1 MRCTTASKKRSKAMM
16 KKTWNI
22 RDQTE
27 EVLRTKVERLY
38 KEIEKSYK
46 LLKKSSKLEDT
57 QTIMGNIYSMKA
69 LANDI
74 QLELLRREYN
84 NGTTS

>member
-1 MRCTTASKKRSKAMM
+1 MM
-16 KKTWNI
+16 HKTWNK
-22 RDQTE
+22 RDQTDE
-27 EVLRTKVERLY
+27 ELRTEAESLY

-46 LLKKSSKLEDT
+46 LLKKLSDQEDAHDMLDD
-57 QTIMGNIYSMKA
+57 IWVKKVR
-69 LANDI
+69 ANNI

>member
-1 MRCTTASKKRSKAMM
+1 MM
-16 KKTWNI
+16 NKTWNV

-27 EVLRTKVERLY
+27 EALRTKVESLY

-46 LLKKSSKLEDT
+46 LLKKLSRLEDA
-57 QTIMGNIYSMKA
+57 QTMMDNIWAMKA

>member
-1 MRCTTASKKRSKAMM
+1 MNKS
-16 KKTWNI
+16 WNI

-27 EVLRTKVERLY
+27 EVLRTKVESLY

-46 LLKKSSKLEDT
+46 LLKKLSKLEDA
-57 QTIMGNIYSMKA
+57 QTMMDNIWAMKA

>member
-1 MRCTTASKKRSKAMM
+1 M
-16 KKTWNI
+16 KTWNI
-22 RDQTE
+22 RDQPE
-27 EVLRTKVERLY
+27 EALRTKVESLY

-46 LLKKSSKLEDT
+46 LLKKLSKLKDA
-57 QTIMGNIYSMKA
+57 QAMIDNIWAMKA

>member
-1 MRCTTASKKRSKAMM
+1 M
-16 KKTWNI
+16 KTWNI

-27 EVLRTKVERLY
+27 EALKTKVESLY

-46 LLKKSSKLEDT
+46 LLKKLSKLEDA
-57 QTIMGNIYSMKA
+57 QTMVDNIWSMKA

>member
-1 MRCTTASKKRSKAMM
+1 MVH
-16 KKTWNI
+16 KTWNI

-27 EVLRTKVERLY
+27 ETLRTKIESLY

-46 LLKKSSKLEDT
+46 LLKKLSKLEDAHAMMDD
-57 QTIMGNIYSMKA
+57 IWSMKA

>member
-1 MRCTTASKKRSKAMM
+1 M
-16 KKTWNI
+16 KTWNI

-27 EVLRTKVERLY
+27 ETLKTKVESLY

-46 LLKKSSKLEDT
+46 LLKKLSNLKDA
-57 QTIMGNIYSMKA
+57 QAMMDNIWAMKA

-74 QLELLRREYN
+74 QLELIRREYN

>member
-1 MRCTTASKKRSKAMM
+1 M
-16 KKTWNI
+16 KTWNI

-27 EVLRTKVERLY
+27 EALRTKVESLY

-46 LLKKSSKLEDT
+46 LLKKMSRLKDA
-57 QTIMGNIYSMKA
+57 QVMIDNIWSMKA

>member
-1 MRCTTASKKRSKAMM
+1 MNKS
-16 KKTWNI
+16 WNI

-27 EVLRTKVERLY
+27 EVLRTKVESLY

-46 LLKKSSKLEDT
+46 LLKKLSKLEDA
-57 QTIMGNIYSMKA
+57 QTMIDNIWAMKA

>member
-1 MRCTTASKKRSKAMM
+1 MH
-16 KKTWNI
+16 KTWNI
-22 RDQTE
+22 RDQTDE
-27 EVLRTKVERLY
+27 ELRTKAESLY

-46 LLKKSSKLEDT
+46 LLKKLSNLEEAHDMLDD
-57 QTIMGNIYSMKA
+57 IWVKKIC
-69 LANDI
+69 ANNI

>member
-1 MRCTTASKKRSKAMM
+1 MM
-16 KKTWNI
+16 NKSWNV

-27 EVLRTKVERLY
+27 EVLRTKVESLY

-46 LLKKSSKLEDT
+46 LLKKLSKLKDA
-57 QTIMGNIYSMKA
+57 QAMMDNIWAMKA

>member
-1 MRCTTASKKRSKAMM
+1 M
-16 KKTWNI
+16 KTWNI

-27 EVLRTKVERLY
+27 EALRTKVESLY

-46 LLKKSSKLEDT
+46 LLKKMSRLEDA
-57 QTIMGNIYSMKA
+57 QKMIDNIWSMKA

>member
-1 MRCTTASKKRSKAMM
+1 M
-16 KKTWNI
+16 KTWNI
-22 RDQTE
+22 RDQPE
-27 EVLRTKVERLY
+27 EALRTKVENLY

-46 LLKKSSKLEDT
+46 LLKKLSKLEDA
-57 QTIMGNIYSMKA
+57 QTMIDDIWSMKA
-69 LANDI
+69 LADNI

>member
-1 MRCTTASKKRSKAMM
+1 MM
-16 KKTWNI
+16 NKSWNI

-46 LLKKSSKLEDT
+46 LLKKLSKREDA
-57 QTIMGNIYSMKA
+57 QTMMDNIWAMKK

>member
-1 MRCTTASKKRSKAMM
+1 MV
-16 KKTWNI
+16 KKTWNV

-27 EVLRTKVERLY
+27 ETLRTKVESLY

-46 LLKKSSKLEDT
+46 LLKKLSRLEDA
-57 QTIMGNIYSMKA
+57 QAMMDNIWSMKA

>member
-1 MRCTTASKKRSKAMM
+1 M
-16 KKTWNI
+16 KTWNI

-27 EVLRTKVERLY
+27 EALKTKVESLY
-38 KEIEKSYK
+38 KEIEKNYK
-46 LLKKSSKLEDT
+46 LLKKLSKLEDA
-57 QTIMGNIYSMKA
+57 QAMIDNIWSMKA

>member
-1 MRCTTASKKRSKAMM
+1 MTHKA
-16 KKTWNI
+16 WNV

-27 EVLRTKVERLY
+27 EALRTKVEDLY

-46 LLKKSSKLEDT
+46 LLKKLSKLEDA
-57 QTIMGNIYSMKA
+57 QAMIDNIWSMKA

>member
-1 MRCTTASKKRSKAMM
+1 MTH
-16 KKTWNI
+16 KTWNV

-27 EVLRTKVERLY
+27 EDLRTKAENLY

-46 LLKKSSKLEDT
+46 LLKKLSKLEDAKKMIENIWYMKK
-57 QTIMGNIYSMKA
+57 QT
-69 LANDI
+69 NDI
-74 QLELLRREYN
+74 ELELLRREYN

>member
-1 MRCTTASKKRSKAMM
+1 MM
-16 KKTWNI
+16 HKTWNV

-27 EVLRTKVERLY
+27 EALRTKVESLY

-46 LLKKSSKLEDT
+46 LLKKLSKLEDA
-57 QTIMGNIYSMKA
+57 QAIMKNIWAMKT

>member
-1 MRCTTASKKRSKAMM
+1 MM
-16 KKTWNI
+16 HKTWNI

-27 EVLRTKVERLY
+27 EALRAKAESLY

-46 LLKKSSKLEDT
+46 LLKKLSKLEDA
-57 QTIMGNIYSMKA
+57 QAMMDNIWSMKA

>member
-1 MRCTTASKKRSKAMM
+1 MDRS
-16 KKTWNI
+16 WNI

-27 EVLRTKVERLY
+27 ETLRAKVESLY

-46 LLKKSSKLEDT
+46 LLKKLSKLEDA
-57 QTIMGNIYSMKA
+57 QAMMDDIWAMKA

>member
-1 MRCTTASKKRSKAMM
+1 MM
-16 KKTWNI
+16 NKSWNI

-27 EVLRTKVERLY
+27 EVLRTKVESLY

-46 LLKKSSKLEDT
+46 LLKKLSKLEDA
-57 QTIMGNIYSMKA
+57 QAMMGNIWAMKA

>member
-1 MRCTTASKKRSKAMM
+1 M
-16 KKTWNI
+16 KTWNI

-27 EVLRTKVERLY
+27 EALRTKVESLY

-46 LLKKSSKLEDT
+46 LLKKLSKPEDA
-57 QTIMGNIYSMKA
+57 QTMMDNIWAMKA

>member
-1 MRCTTASKKRSKAMM
+1 MTH
-16 KKTWNI
+16 KTWNI

-27 EVLRTKVERLY
+27 EALRTKVEDLY

-46 LLKKSSKLEDT
+46 LLKKLSKLEDA
-57 QTIMGNIYSMKA
+57 QTMIDDIWSMKA

-74 QLELLRREYN
+74 QLELLRREILSELLFQEWISK
-84 NGTTS
+84 TTTL

>member
-1 MRCTTASKKRSKAMM
+1 M
-16 KKTWNI
+16 KTWNI

-27 EVLRTKVERLY
+27 EALRTKVENLY

-46 LLKKSSKLEDT
+46 LLKKMSRLEDA
-57 QTIMGNIYSMKA
+57 QAMIDNIWSMKA

>member
-1 MRCTTASKKRSKAMM
+1 MM
-16 KKTWNI
+16 NKTWNV

-27 EVLRTKVERLY
+27 EALRTKVESLY

-46 LLKKSSKLEDT
+46 LLKKLSNLEDA
-57 QTIMGNIYSMKA
+57 QAMMDNIWAMKA
-69 LANDI
+69 LANNI
-74 QLELLRREYN
+74 QLELLRREYD

>member
-1 MRCTTASKKRSKAMM
+1 MM
-16 KKTWNI
+16 NRTWNV
-22 RDQTE
+22 RDQPE
-27 EVLRTKVERLY
+27 ETLRTKVESLY

-46 LLKKSSKLEDT
+46 LLKKLSKLEDA
-57 QTIMGNIYSMKA
+57 QAMVDNIWSMKA

>member
-1 MRCTTASKKRSKAMM
+1 MM
-16 KKTWNI
+16 NKTWNV
-22 RDQTE
+22 RDQPE
-27 EVLRTKVERLY
+27 EALRTKVESLY

-46 LLKKSSKLEDT
+46 LLKKLSKLEDA
-57 QTIMGNIYSMKA
+57 QTMMDNIWSMKE

>member
-1 MRCTTASKKRSKAMM
+1 M
-16 KKTWNI
+16 KTWNI

-27 EVLRTKVERLY
+27 EVLRTKVESLY

-46 LLKKSSKLEDT
+46 MLKKLSKLEDA
-57 QTIMGNIYSMKA
+57 QAMIGNIWAMKA

>member
-1 MRCTTASKKRSKAMM
+1 M
-16 KKTWNI
+16 KNWNI

-27 EVLRTKVERLY
+27 EALRTKVENLY

-46 LLKKSSKLEDT
+46 LLKKMSRLKDA
-57 QTIMGNIYSMKA
+57 QAMIDNIWSMKA

>member
-1 MRCTTASKKRSKAMM
+1 MM
-16 KKTWNI
+16 HKTWNI

-27 EVLRTKVERLY
+27 EELRTKVESLY

-46 LLKKSSKLEDT
+46 LLKKLSKLEDA
-57 QTIMGNIYSMKA
+57 QTMMDNIWSMKA

>member
-1 MRCTTASKKRSKAMM
+1 M
-16 KKTWNI
+16 KSWNI

-27 EVLRTKVERLY
+27 ETLSAKVESLY

-46 LLKKSSKLEDT
+46 LLKKLSKLEDA
-57 QTIMGNIYSMKA
+57 QAMIDNIWAMKA

>member
-1 MRCTTASKKRSKAMM
+1 MTKR
-16 KKTWNI
+16 TWNI
-22 RDQTE
+22 RDQPE
-27 EVLRTKVERLY
+27 EALRTKVESLY

-46 LLKKSSKLEDT
+46 LLKKLSKLEDA
-57 QTIMGNIYSMKA
+57 QAMMDNIWSMKA

-74 QLELLRREYN
+74 QLELLRREYQ